1 LLARSFYFVA
11 MRKSNSIWTIVL
23 ACSILF
29 IISCKKE
36 VNTIYRDPVSDSSSI
51 SITNA
56 SPAVSNLQFYLNNQP
71 IALPNA
77 PLSFG
82 QTVYAM
88 YVNNANPY
96 RPDTTLLPYINI
108 SSGYQQLGFSSYGSS
123 NIFGNLINQFEPGNS
138 YSVFITDTIH
148 HGQITTVLLH
158 DYIGKTDSTHAQIRF
173 LNLSPDAPPLDL
185 WGYLNAG
192 ATGYKVSSNCAYIP
206 NDFNSLI
213 NGQTFS
219 SINAGP
225 YFFIASV
232 AGTSD
237 IVIQGELYIP
247 GNSIITIYAK
257 GYVGGTGAN
266 AIDVGVIEYQP

>member
-1 LLARSFYFVA
+1 
-11 MRKSNSIWTIVL
+11 MRKGNLILNAVL
-23 ACSILF
+23 ICGMVIS
-29 IISCKKE
+29 ISCKKE
-36 VNTIYRDPVSDSSSI
+36 VNNIYQSISDSSSI

-71 IALPNA
+71 VLLPNA

-82 QTVYAM
+82 QTAYAT
-88 YVNNANPY
+88 YVNDANPY
-96 RPDTTLLPYINI
+96 HPDTTLLPYINI
-108 SSGYQQLGFSSYGSS
+108 SSGYQQLGFGSS
-123 NIFGNLINQFEPGNS
+123 GSNNTFSNLNSKFEPGNS

-173 LNLSPDAPPLDL
+173 LNLSPDAPSLDL

-192 ATGYKVSSNCAYIP
+192 ADGYKVSSNCGYIP

-219 SINAGP
+219 PIAAGP
-225 YFFIASV
+225 YFFIATE
-232 AGTSD
+232 AGTSN

-247 GNSIITIYAK
+247 GKSIITIYTK
-257 GYVGGTGAN
+257 GYVGGTGTN

>member
-1 LLARSFYFVA
+1 
-11 MRKSNSIWTIVL
+11 MRKGNLILNAVL
-23 ACSILF
+23 ICGMAIL
-29 IISCKKE
+29 ISCKKE
-36 VNTIYRDPVSDSSSI
+36 VNNIYQTPVTDSSSI

-56 SPAVSNLQFYLNNQP
+56 SPSVSNLQFYLNNQP
-71 IALPNA
+71 VSLANA

-82 QTVYAM
+82 QTAYGI

-96 RPDTTLLPYINI
+96 HPDTTLLPYINI
-108 SSGYQQLGFSSYGSS
+108 SSGYQQLGFGSS
-123 NIFGNLINQFEPGNS
+123 GSSDMFSNLNDKFEPGNS

-158 DYIGKTDSTHAQIRF
+158 DYVGKTDSTKGQIRF

-185 WGYLNAG
+185 WAYLNAG
-192 ATGYKVSSNCAYIP
+192 ANGFKVSSNCAYIP

-213 NGQTFS
+213 NAQTFS
-219 SINAGP
+219 LIDPGP
-225 YFFIASV
+225 YFFIAAV

-237 IVIQGELYIP
+237 IVLQGQLYIP
-247 GNSIITIYAK
+247 GRSIITIYTK
-257 GYVGGTGAN
+257 GYVAGTGTN